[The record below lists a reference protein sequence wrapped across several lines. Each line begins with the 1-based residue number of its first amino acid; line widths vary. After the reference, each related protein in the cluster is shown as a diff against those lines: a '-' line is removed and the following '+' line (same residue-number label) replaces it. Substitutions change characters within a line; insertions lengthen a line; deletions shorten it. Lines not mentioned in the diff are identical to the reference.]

1 MQQEEIENLKKEN
14 ADLKQRE
21 AALKK
26 IFLIALVYNT
36 NETKDNLLDYFEL
49 IIRGYIQ
56 EKEFERRN
64 TLINQPNWIVNKKI
78 EVFLS
83 NLNQSDQSHQS
94 QDNPQESDED
104 VS

>member
-1 MQQEEIENLKKEN
+1 MQQEEIEKLKKEI
-14 ADLKQRE
+14 ADIKQRE

-49 IIRGYIQ
+49 IIKGYIQ
-56 EKEFERRN
+56 DKEFESRN

-78 EVFLS
+78 EAFLS

-94 QDNPQESDED
+94 QENPQEFDPC

>member
-1 MQQEEIENLKKEN
+1 MQQEVIENLKKEN

-36 NETKDNLLDYFEL
+36 NEAQNNLLDYFEL
-49 IIRGYIQ
+49 IIKGYVQ
-56 EKEFERRN
+56 DKEFKSRN

-78 EVFLS
+78 ETFLS

-94 QDNPQESDED
+94 QENPQEFDPY

>member
-1 MQQEEIENLKKEN
+1 MTQEEIENLKKEN

-36 NETKDNLLDYFEL
+36 NETQNNLLDYFEL
-49 IIRGYIQ
+49 IIRGYVQ
-56 EKEFERRN
+56 DKEFESRN

-78 EVFLS
+78 EDFLS

-94 QDNPQESDED
+94 QESPQEFDPY